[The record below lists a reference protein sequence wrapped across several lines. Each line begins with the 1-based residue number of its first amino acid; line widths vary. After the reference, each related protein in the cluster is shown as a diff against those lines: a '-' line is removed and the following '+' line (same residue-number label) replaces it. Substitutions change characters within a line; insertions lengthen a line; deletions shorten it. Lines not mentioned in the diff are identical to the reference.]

1 MHLNFFFH
9 IFYQYYHQRHQ
20 RFKILIFKVI
30 FLYWK
35 SIESFHFFFYDYW
48 QEFYSY
54 HFLIAM
60 IFIVLCFLY
69 KCDQFLLI
77 ILMRDMKQLR
87 SVTLLWTTKMKFKSW
102 TEGRVTSLFI
112 IFIFRYLVAK
122 RMVVKVLLMNQWQVK
137 RQGNFKAWFTT
148 WWWVFSICSLW
159 IQQLIPKL
167 RIWIFTNFL
176 TNQNKLY
183 KSFFCVCFFD
193 RKNLI
198 D

>member
-1 MHLNFFFH
+1 M
-9 IFYQYYHQRHQ
+9 
-20 RFKILIFKVI
+20 
-30 FLYWK
+30 YWK

-183 KSFFCVCFFD
+183 KSFFVCVFFWQKKSD
-193 RKNLI
+193 WLKVLWKLRI
-198 D
+198 HIFGIGY